1 MGFLNIFSGKSPEE
15 LEQKGDQYAENSEYG
30 LAIIEYQK
38 AIDKLEK
45 KDSGN
50 PGDKDQLEKKVV
62 NTKESLARLHV
73 ENGNKLIASEVFD
86 EAEELFDLA
95 LGLTKEPDLVSE
107 IEKKLNEIK
116 MELKNEVQVEQVV
129 IEKDEEETEEFIHS
143 EDEYFGA
150 IVNSLPPEE
159 NKAYQAYGDNFKTGY
174 VLLHNGDF
182 AAAAEKLSLAMDENP
197 DEKSLIPLEL
207 ATAKT
212 NLGLLDEALALLD
225 SFIMKHPGS
234 TRAYTLICEIL
245 WEREAFDRAQKLL
258 CECVPEISGSVPIK
272 ILKGETFFHQKKFDE
287 AVEIYNKVLDEQ
299 GWDEHIS
306 RFLAKTYEA
315 SGSNEA
321 ARDVYCEILGKCQ
334 GCGKRPDPQIMLRY
348 AETSFAV
355 GDYST
360 GILEIYLNLSKTDT
374 ENRKHY
380 FKKISEIYSSQGNE
394 KEAKRFS
401 GFSED

>member
-1 MGFLNIFSGKSPEE
+1 
-15 LEQKGDQYAENSEYG
+15 
-30 LAIIEYQK
+30 
-38 AIDKLEK
+38 
-45 KDSGN
+45 
-50 PGDKDQLEKKVV
+50 
-62 NTKESLARLHV
+62 
-73 ENGNKLIASEVFD
+73 
-86 EAEELFDLA
+86 
-95 LGLTKEPDLVSE
+95 
-107 IEKKLNEIK
+107 
-116 MELKNEVQVEQVV
+116 MELKNEVQVEQVA
-129 IEKDEEETEEFIHS
+129 IEKDEEEAKEFIHS

-150 IVNSLPPEE
+150 IVNSLPSEE
-159 NKAYQAYGDNFKTGY
+159 NKAYQGYGDNFKTGY
-174 VLLHNGDF
+174 VALHNGDF
-182 AAAAEKLSLAMDENP
+182 ETAAEKLSLAMDENP

-334 GCGKRPDPQIMLRY
+334 GCGKRPDPYIMLRY

-374 ENRKHY
+374 DNRKHY
-380 FKKISEIYSSQGNE
+380 FKKISEIYSRQGNE

-401 GFSED
+401 GFIED